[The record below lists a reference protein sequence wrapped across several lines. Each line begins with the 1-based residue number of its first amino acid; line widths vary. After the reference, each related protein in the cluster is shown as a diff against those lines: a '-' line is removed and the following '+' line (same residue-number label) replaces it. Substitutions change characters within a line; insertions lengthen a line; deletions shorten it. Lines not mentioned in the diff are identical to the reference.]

1 MPRDWQKA
9 RMVRTGDSFSFDSGE
24 FRDDRSR
31 TAPSPKVTVG
41 AKNQAQSIEQ

>member
-31 TAPSPKVTVG
+31 TSCSRKVAGGT
-41 AKNQAQSIEQ
+41 KNQAQSIEQ